1 MLLIEAKT
9 KEFVENANYDLG
21 IKPEEATDEMKEKSN
36 SELEGE
42 GKGTKVITSSSIST
56 ELNIMGITSEEIS
69 NGNVYQISTTDLE
82 KMGIKTIGDLAGTDQ
97 NTLIKKFGKFGKM
110 IWEYANGI
118 DNNPVTVNNDKP
130 KGIGN
135 SLTLPQDVANIEKLE
150 ETLLALT
157 EQVAYRLRK
166 QELLANVVNVQIKT
180 NDFKTFSHQRK
191 LDEATDSTKYLYKEA
206 KKLLETLYQ
215 KSINKQIR
223 LIGVRVDNLEEKEQM
238 QISLFNQ
245 TDTEKEKQRKLDLL
259 RYQLNEIQEARLK
272 EGEESELE
280 ERSKIIRNSEK
291 IAKNL
296 SEAEMAVGENTI
308 DLIGN
313 AIRALEKIED
323 VNSKY
328 SEKLVEMK
336 NIYYE
341 VQEVAR
347 DISSMKEDI
356 YFDERERN
364 EIEERLDEI
373 YSLKKKYGN
382 TIEKILD
389 YKEELEKEIDRIE
402 NLDEENRKTKEKI
415 EKIVASMEE
424 LCKQME
430 ELRKK
435 NSKIL
440 NEKINEELVQLE
452 MKNARFN
459 AKVIE
464 DGEFSIN
471 GKSHVEFVITTNL
484 GEEEKKLNKIASG
497 GEMSRIML
505 AIKTVLSDIDEV
517 PVLIFDEIDT
527 GISGKAA
534 NSVGSKLKKIAKKHQ
549 VIIVTHLA
557 TIAAQGDYN
566 YYIYKE
572 VDANKTNTNV
582 KLLNESET
590 IREIARIASGEITE
604 ISLSHARELRN
615 KNV

>member
-1 MLLIEAKT
+1 MITTLHIKNIGIIDDIVIDLNKGLNVLTGETGAGKTLIVDSLGIIAGGRFSKDMIRRGQNMS
-9 KEFVENANYDLG
+9 FVELALYLPDN
-21 IKPEEATDEMKEKSN
+21 PN
-36 SELEGE
+36 SIDGNIVVSREINTS
-42 GKGTKVITSSSIST
+42 GKNLCKI
-56 ELNIMGITSEEIS
+56 
-69 NGNVYQISTTDLE
+69 NGRL
-82 KMGIKTIGDLAGTDQ
+82 
-97 NTLIKKFGKFGKM
+97 
-110 IWEYANGI
+110 
-118 DNNPVTVNNDKP
+118 VTVNELKNFMKNIIDIH
-130 KGIGN
+130 GQYDN
-135 SLTLPQDVANIEKLE
+135 QTLMD
-150 ETLLALT
+150 T
-157 EQVAYRLRK
+157 E
-166 QELLANVVNVQIKT
+166 
-180 NDFKTFSHQRK
+180 FH
-191 LDEATDSTKYLYKEA
+191 TKYLDKFIGTGIAEIH
-206 KKLLETLYQ
+206 KKYVELYTEY
-215 KSINKQIR
+215 IELNKMLKNNYGDEI
-223 LIGVRVDNLEEKEQM
+223 
-238 QISLFNQ
+238 
-245 TDTEKEKQRKLDLL
+245 EKQRKLDLL
-259 RYQLNEIQEARLK
+259 QYQYKEIKAANLK
-272 EGEESELE
+272 NGEDEQLE
-280 ERSKIIRNSEK
+280 EKRKIIMSSEK
-291 IAKNL
+291 VAEALNIVSNNL
-296 SEAEMAVGENTI
+296 EGNII
-308 DLIGN
+308 DVIN
-313 AIRALEKIED
+313 DSIRALEKIED

-415 EKIVASMEE
+415 EKIVSTMEE
-424 LCKQME
+424 LCKQIE
-430 ELRKK
+430 ELRAK

-464 DGEFSIN
+464 DEEFLIN

-572 VDANKTNTNV
+572 VAANKTNTNV

>member
-1 MLLIEAKT
+1 MITTLHIKNIGIIDDIVIDLNKGLNVLTGETGAGKTLIVDSLGIIAGGRFSKDMIRRGQNMS
-9 KEFVENANYDLG
+9 FVELALYLPDN
-21 IKPEEATDEMKEKSN
+21 PN
-36 SELEGE
+36 SIDGNIVVSREINTS
-42 GKGTKVITSSSIST
+42 GKNLCKI
-56 ELNIMGITSEEIS
+56 
-69 NGNVYQISTTDLE
+69 NGRL
-82 KMGIKTIGDLAGTDQ
+82 
-97 NTLIKKFGKFGKM
+97 
-110 IWEYANGI
+110 
-118 DNNPVTVNNDKP
+118 VTVNELKNFMKNIIDIH
-130 KGIGN
+130 GQYDN
-135 SLTLPQDVANIEKLE
+135 QTLMD
-150 ETLLALT
+150 T
-157 EQVAYRLRK
+157 E
-166 QELLANVVNVQIKT
+166 
-180 NDFKTFSHQRK
+180 FH
-191 LDEATDSTKYLYKEA
+191 TKYLDKFIGTGIAEIH
-206 KKLLETLYQ
+206 KKYVELYTEY
-215 KSINKQIR
+215 IELNKMLKNNYGDEI
-223 LIGVRVDNLEEKEQM
+223 
-238 QISLFNQ
+238 
-245 TDTEKEKQRKLDLL
+245 EKQRKLDLL
-259 RYQLNEIQEARLK
+259 QYQYKEIKAANLK
-272 EGEESELE
+272 NGEDEQLE
-280 ERSKIIRNSEK
+280 EKRKIIMSSEK
-291 IAKNL
+291 VAEALNIVSNNL
-296 SEAEMAVGENTI
+296 EGNII
-308 DLIGN
+308 DVIN
-313 AIRALEKIED
+313 DSIRALEKIED

-415 EKIVASMEE
+415 EKIVATMEE
-424 LCKQME
+424 LCKQIE
-430 ELRKK
+430 ELREK